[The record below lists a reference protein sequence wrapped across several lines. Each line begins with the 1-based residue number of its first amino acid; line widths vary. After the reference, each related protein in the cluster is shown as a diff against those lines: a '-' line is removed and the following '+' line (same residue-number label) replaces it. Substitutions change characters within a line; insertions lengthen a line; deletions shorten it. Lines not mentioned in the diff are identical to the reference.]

1 MHILTSTKAKLAT
14 ATTLAAIVI
23 MAALLLYG
31 AAEASTQPPVQPSNP
46 IAHLIVGDGEEPQL
60 RVSWDAPDTGTVNSH
75 TVERNDGETFDV
87 PGGATTHSDRSIVP
101 GTTYSYTVTA
111 KNSQGI
117 SPESEAAAITVPAAP
132 SAPGGMSAT
141 AATPKLA
148 DTSGSVTVT
157 WQAATAP
164 EAGDCQ
170 QAFPVTG
177 YTLERVQDND
187 ATAIAKLGPD
197 ATSHTDTRV
206 LFGESYTYRVYAT
219 SDIGNGPAATAE
231 VAVPLRPV
239 GTPTGLTATITD
251 PFDGNVSLSWTA
263 PAEGPAITSY
273 LVNRYLGNDPYTATE
288 DPVLVGLGIAGT
300 TTADA
305 TAEAG
310 VLYSYQVLAVSVD
323 LNVSDPSNTAVM
335 EAPAPPTGLTATSGD
350 GTVSLSWNAPD
361 AGNVGT
367 HRVER
372 QEQGGDWAHLADATG
387 TSHDDGTAED
397 GTTYTYRVQHRNSYG
412 GSAWSTSGP
421 VTMVTAPGTPTGVS
435 ATADGKDNVITWTAP
450 DSPSIS
456 GYHVRHRTGDGEWS
470 NLSESVGAGTL
481 TYTHEDAAAD
491 VTHEYA
497 VRAHNAAGNGPWS
510 ETASTI
516 RVTPP
521 TAPTGVSASL
531 DGDDIVLTWTRPDSV
546 HVDGYT
552 VRHRASPEAEFTE
565 SERLAATP
573 TSYTVEDIT
582 GDTVYRLQVRAHNA
596 GGDGPWSEAMELE
609 KVLPPS
615 SPTSVSADADDT
627 NITLNWAAPE
637 TGRVAGYHV
646 SYGEASSEERRSVDR
661 SAEQTSFVH
670 TDSVEGTAYS
680 YQVRAH
686 NSAENGPWSEPVEAT
701 RLLTPGVPTDLKA
714 AANAGVDVISVTWR
728 APEGNIVAI
737 YEIEYGL
744 SSGTERVTASV
755 SGEHSY
761 FAHPGSDGDVEYQY
775 RVRAVNAAGQS
786 PWTSAVTATRVL
798 APGKPTGVDAAI
810 SGSDILVTWTAPDS
824 VFIDGY
830 HVELRQSRLEQWTR
844 HDVTDASFTH
854 ESPDAGTP
862 YQYRV
867 RTHNA
872 GGLSPWSTTAEAQWY
887 QGAAPPT
894 SIQVLTWNNNTQL
907 LVRWNASETA
917 GVTGYELRHR
927 IDGGDWSSKT
937 LGATTMYV
945 FQDWD
950 SGGGEALREY
960 SVRSQKDDVY
970 GDWSAIRR
978 FDMATPGAATNVVA
992 SIEGQNGVRLH
1003 WDEPGTGQPTQ
1014 YFIDYDTGN
1023 GNWVRTG
1030 FSAGYQRTH
1039 RFTSQP
1045 HGTTYSYRVMAVND
1059 VLMTGA
1065 ARETTMTMGTEPQNF
1080 TTCPLAWASR
1090 CSTATASG

>member
-1 MHILTSTKAKLAT
+1 
-14 ATTLAAIVI
+14 
-23 MAALLLYG
+23 
-31 AAEASTQPPVQPSNP
+31 
-46 IAHLIVGDGEEPQL
+46 
-60 RVSWDAPDTGTVNSH
+60 
-75 TVERNDGETFDV
+75 
-87 PGGATTHSDRSIVP
+87 
-101 GTTYSYTVTA
+101 
-111 KNSQGI
+111 
-117 SPESEAAAITVPAAP
+117 
-132 SAPGGMSAT
+132 
-141 AATPKLA
+141 
-148 DTSGSVTVT
+148 
-157 WQAATAP
+157 
-164 EAGDCQ
+164 
-170 QAFPVTG
+170 
-177 YTLERVQDND
+177 
-187 ATAIAKLGPD
+187 
-197 ATSHTDTRV
+197 
-206 LFGESYTYRVYAT
+206 
-219 SDIGNGPAATAE
+219 
-231 VAVPLRPV
+231 
-239 GTPTGLTATITD
+239 
-251 PFDGNVSLSWTA
+251 
-263 PAEGPAITSY
+263 
-273 LVNRYLGNDPYTATE
+273 
-288 DPVLVGLGIAGT
+288 
-300 TTADA
+300 
-305 TAEAG
+305 
-310 VLYSYQVLAVSVD
+310 
-323 LNVSDPSNTAVM
+323 
-335 EAPAPPTGLTATSGD
+335 
-350 GTVSLSWNAPD
+350 
-361 AGNVGT
+361 
-367 HRVER
+367 
-372 QEQGGDWAHLADATG
+372 
-387 TSHDDGTAED
+387 
-397 GTTYTYRVQHRNSYG
+397 
-412 GSAWSTSGP
+412 
-421 VTMVTAPGTPTGVS
+421 MVTAPGTPTGVS
-435 ATADGKDNVITWTAP
+435 ATADGKGNVITWTAP
-450 DSPSIS
+450 DSPSIR

-786 PWTSAVTATRVL
+786 PWTSAATATRVL

-830 HVELRQSRLEQWTR
+830 HVELRQSGLEQWTR

-945 FQDWD
+945 FQEWD

-1039 RFTSQP
+1039 RFPNQP

-1080 TTCPLAWASR
+1080 NNMPAGLGVKMLDGDRVRLTWSSPADSPDDVSGYRIYRRAVDDASATPSFGFADAIVLHTG
-1090 CSTATASG
+1090 STGTRYVDLTAEEGQMYAYAVAAYQPSMGNRLSPASHPAYAQPW